1 MTCETHEPAMFPNC
15 ENALINASAT
25 ARLDGG
31 RANVLDVQVRKQT
44 QPANDCAIK
53 KLTKDQVSAKMRIG
67 WDTYSAI

>member
-1 MTCETHEPAMFPNC
+1 MFPNC

-44 QPANDCAIK
+44 KPAYDCAIK
-53 KLTKDQVSAKMRIG
+53 DQVFAQWG
-67 WDTYSAI
+67 

>member
-1 MTCETHEPAMFPNC
+1 MTCETHEPTMFPNC

-44 QPANDCAIK
+44 KPAYDCAIK
-53 KLTKDQVSAKMRIG
+53 KLTKDQVFAQ
-67 WDTYSAI
+67 